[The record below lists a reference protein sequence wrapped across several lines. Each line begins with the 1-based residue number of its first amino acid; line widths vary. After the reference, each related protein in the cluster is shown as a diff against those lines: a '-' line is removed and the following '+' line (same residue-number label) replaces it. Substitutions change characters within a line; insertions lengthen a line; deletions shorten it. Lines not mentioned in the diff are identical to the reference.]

1 MVVPHHKKVDK
12 YKVENFRPVCH
23 LIEMGKIVELVVLDQ
38 LLGHFVTHKLIHPN
52 HHGSMPSHDCVTAV
66 GHLKDTVTREADS
79 KLMSAVMILDQSSAY
94 DLVDHRT
101 LLQKMKGYNFSQET
115 AKWFGS

>member
-1 MVVPHHKKVDK
+1 MPGDKVEAHINKVAARVTLPALVKILNLSIRESWFCRRWKLHVVVPHHKKVDK

-52 HHGSMPSHDCVTAV
+52 HHG
-66 GHLKDTVTREADS
+66 
-79 KLMSAVMILDQSSAY
+79 
-94 DLVDHRT
+94 
-101 LLQKMKGYNFSQET
+101 
-115 AKWFGS
+115 